1 MCDVMTH
8 TLTETTLHGLPV
20 LRIETPLCTAQLSR
34 YGGQLLSFVP
44 AGGADVL
51 WLSPLAQGA
60 PKAIRGGVPVCW
72 PYFGRQGQP
81 GDAPQH
87 GHARLS
93 RWPLTEVKRE
103 TDGSVVLKLALPLR
117 DGVPLE
123 LVQTVQVGRELR
135 QSLDTLHRGD
145 APLML
150 TQALHT
156 YFRVGDATQVR
167 VKGLEGLHY
176 ADKYDGET
184 HVQSGEWSLDDA
196 RDPGRSDRIYSGTG
210 HRFDLLDPAGGRRIR
225 LDTFGSRSLVVWN
238 PGQAGAAAIADM
250 PDDGWRTFV
259 CLEAAN
265 AGEDAI
271 ELEPGQRHRLSHV
284 VSASSL

>member
-1 MCDVMTH
+1 MSA
-8 TLTETTLHGLPV
+8 LPEGVTREVWQQIDV
-20 LRIETPLCTAQLSR
+20 LRIETPWSVARISLH
-34 YGGQLLSFVP
+34 GGQVVSFVP
-44 AGGADVL
+44 AGFDDLL
-51 WLSPLAQGA
+51 WLSPTTALP
-60 PKAIRGGVPVCW
+60 PKAMRGGVPVCW
-72 PYFGRQGQP
+72 SYFGRQGQAD
-81 GDAPQH
+81 DAPQH

-103 TDGSVVLKLALPLR
+103 ADGSVVLKLALPLR

-156 YFRVGDATQVR
+156 YFRVGDATKVR

-176 ADKYDGET
+176 ANKYDGET

-238 PGQAGAAAIADM
+238 PGQTGAAAIADM